1 MYHGIV
7 LSHDSKTISLCEG
20 VGKELGLKNIYK
32 HSLASFLLSLQEN
45 DFHVAVFDCT
55 DIDNN
60 NIEWVKVIKKT
71 RPKIPLIVFTSE
83 SKQKGGGK
91 MYEEG
96 TFSLCISPVD
106 KKLFTNIFSATI
118 TSTIHK
124 EIS

>member
-1 MYHGIV
+1 MYYGIV
-7 LSHDSKTISLCEG
+7 LSQDSKTISLCED

-32 HSLASFLLSLQEN
+32 HNLANFLLSLHEN

-55 DIDNN
+55 DMDKN

-83 SKQKGGGK
+83 SEQKGGGK

-96 TFSLCISPVD
+96 TFYFCTTPV
-106 KKLFTNIFSATI
+106 
-118 TSTIHK
+118 HK
-124 EIS
+124 EVLRNVLSAAIASYPS